1 MIAIDVAAKR
11 FLQMH
16 ALEKDISEIEA
27 RIAEE
32 QRAIV
37 KHEDT
42 LSELRTQRTEAL
54 KELRAAARDE
64 GQLPLFDLA
73 RMCSTATAGHE
84 DRVHG

>member
-16 ALEKDISEIEA
+16 ALEAEVSQTETAIADQQRE
-27 RIAEE
+27 IAEL
-32 QRAIV
+32 
-37 KHEDT
+37 EDCV
-42 LSELRTQRTEAL
+42 SELRTKRTELL

-73 RMCSTATAGHE
+73 TMCSTAKAGHE